1 MEKIPKD
8 ILIKLILEIEKTI
21 TTSLKLS
28 YQEVYDRQNEIYES
42 SDSMFLRGHWVLVDR
57 CNFPG
62 CTEYQVFWNMK
73 ESRLLNSCRWGCT
86 NGGYY
91 CDAHD
96 KLHYIK
102 DIEHG
107 DFSVCENCL
116 PKVLKRGLTITE
128 KNMSHVDKDKVKKQL
143 AKDDANLRRKQ
154 NKIPTYYTM
163 SRQQLIHK
171 LVNIGNETR
180 RKCEKGHQKELLL
193 FEDIMT
199 TIHNF
204 AEQSKE

>member
-8 ILIKLILEIEKTI
+8 ILIKLILVIEKTI

-42 SDSMFLRGHWVLVDR
+42 SDSMFLRGDFILVDR
-57 CNFPG
+57 CIFPG
-62 CTEYQVFWNMK
+62 CREV
-73 ESRLLNSCRWGCT
+73 EVRLLSMNDTGKLNLCRWGGICVH
-86 NGGYY
+86 Y

-96 KLHYIK
+96 KLYYVK
-102 DIEHG
+102 DEIHEL
-107 DFSVCENCL
+107 SVCEECL
-116 PKVLKRGLTITE
+116 PKAIKRGLTITE
-128 KNMSHVDKDKVKKQL
+128 KDMSHVDKDKVKNQL
-143 AKDDANLRRKQ
+143 AKDDAKLRRKQ

-171 LVNIGNETR
+171 LINIGNETR
-180 RKCEKGHQKELLL
+180 RKCEKEHQKEIAV

>member
-8 ILIKLILEIEKTI
+8 ILIKLILAIEKTI

-57 CNFPG
+57 CSFPG
-62 CTEYQVFWNMK
+62 CREYQVFHNMK
-73 ESRLLNSCRWGCT
+73 DSRLLNSCRWYCKDL
-86 NGGYY
+86 YY

-96 KLHYIK
+96 KLHYVR
-102 DIEHG
+102 DHRYEE
-107 DFSVCENCL
+107 DLSVCEKCL
-116 PKVLKRGLTITE
+116 PTAIKRGLTITE
-128 KNMSHVDKDKVKKQL
+128 KDMSHVDRDKVKKQL
-143 AKDDANLRRKQ
+143 AKDDAKLRRKQ
-154 NKIPTYYTM
+154 NKIPTYYAM
-163 SRQQLIHK
+163 PRQQLIHK

-180 RKCEKGHQKELLL
+180 RTCEKEHQKEIVL